1 MAFQKACYAALDAM
15 DDSEL
20 QSYMAQRYGAGT
32 KSYAADGGSVPEG
45 DIDADNEPSS
55 EAGSYQQK
63 PPMSDGSAELN
74 TGGGPSPKKTEHT
87 VTTYKKDP
95 EKAMHYRLATV
106 EAELAA
112 VKKQREEEHHGRIDA
127 ERRGL
132 IEHYHMCG
140 FLNDPEK
147 AFERLCYEKV
157 QDDEQFK
164 GLLEMFIQGSPKI
177 PVNRMLP
184 NMPGAERIVYDRA
197 RDELHSMKGGKQDK
211 HTPEQYAKA
220 RKAVNSR
227 ILAES
232 KAGHLPDTTGWLD
245 QELAKL
251 NGSAA

>member
-87 VTTYKKDP
+87 VTTYAKGDQALKYKLDD
-95 EKAMHYRLATV
+95 MQRRLDKM
-106 EAELAA
+106 EQE
-112 VKKQREEEHHGRIDA
+112 RDA
-127 ERRGL
+127 ERIKSVDAVRMNRL
-132 IEHYHMCG
+132 LSYHHEG
-140 FLNDPEK
+140 FLADPND
-147 AFERLCYEKV
+147 AFERLCYAKIGDNE
-157 QDDEQFK
+157 ELFESM
-164 GLLEMFIQGSPKI
+164 LEMNLKHSPKI

-197 RDELHSMKGGKQDK
+197 RDELNSMKGGKQDK